1 MATYNCIPSIQTV
14 PPCPAGTAPDVTA
27 VESPNPVE
35 RYTGHFDHIPV
46 QDVLVGIAMVVSLLL
61 GIMAGR
67 R

>member
-1 MATYNCIPSIQTV
+1 MTM
-14 PPCPAGTAPDVTA
+14 
-27 VESPNPVE
+27 VESSDPVE
-35 RYTGHFDHIPV
+35 RYAGHFDHIPV